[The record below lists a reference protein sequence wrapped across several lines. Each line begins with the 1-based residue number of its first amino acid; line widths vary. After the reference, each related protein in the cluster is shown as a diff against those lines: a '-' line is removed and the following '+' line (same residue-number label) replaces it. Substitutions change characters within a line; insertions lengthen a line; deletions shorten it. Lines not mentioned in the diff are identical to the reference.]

1 MIAAQKERERQ
12 RARQIKAMQ
21 IESLSKSENIFDI
34 VACIELLM
42 CHSEDSEDSDDS
54 DDSYWKY

>member
-1 MIAAQKERERQ
+1 MIAAKKERERQ

-21 IESLSKSENIFDI
+21 IESLSKSGNLIDI
-34 VACIELLM
+34 VTCIELLM
-42 CHSEDSEDSDDS
+42 CHSEDSDDSDDS